1 MLTNRKISISSDI
14 NNHVAQLVIKYLR
27 DCAAS
32 DPEKPVELEINS
44 NGGDVSA
51 AYAIVDVM
59 ESIQLPVMTFA
70 LGTCASA
77 AVLLLAAGDRGSR
90 VVGANVTV
98 MIHDV
103 RTTVTTPGSV
113 VSKGIRELEDDVKNA
128 QINLRKHKKA
138 VEQNVELLARLTGQP
153 KEKLREDLAQD
164 TYMDAAEAVAYGIA
178 DMVRARKDL
187 SKPATAPAAGDA
199 ADDDVTIEPP
209 APAATS

>member
-1 MLTNRKISISSDI
+1 
-14 NNHVAQLVIKYLR
+14 
-27 DCAAS
+27 
-32 DPEKPVELEINS
+32 
-44 NGGDVSA
+44 
-51 AYAIVDVM
+51 
-59 ESIQLPVMTFA
+59 
-70 LGTCASA
+70 
-77 AVLLLAAGDRGSR
+77 
-90 VVGANVTV
+90 

-187 SKPATAPAAGDA
+187 SKPATAPAAGEDA

-209 APAATS
+209 APAAAS